1 MTLERIVLGVL
12 FMVGIAIGAVSFADS
27 SGAPSAIVRSF
38 NESLTRR
45 DLEKALAFVAP
56 GSVQLNLR
64 PSHAGL
70 GTAPDAL
77 TSDLRAHW
85 SMIGP
90 VLFSATQSY
99 SRKVEV
105 VNERTD
111 GDLATVWTMTT
122 TVSARPDAPQPR
134 KDQFSEMYVLVRQAG
149 EWKIGAIADNRKPN
163 DVGLGGPR

>member
-1 MTLERIVLGVL
+1 MTLERIVLGAL
-12 FMVGIAIGAVSFADS
+12 FIVGVVVGAVSFAEP
-27 SGAPSAIVRSF
+27 SGAPSAVVRGF

-45 DLEKALAFVAP
+45 ELEKALTFIAP
-56 GSVQLNLR
+56 GGVQFNLR

-90 VLFSATQSY
+90 VLFSATQAY
-99 SRKVEV
+99 RRQVDV
-105 VNERTD
+105 VDERTE
-111 GDLATVWTMTT
+111 GDVATVWTNTT
-122 TVSARPDAPQPR
+122 TTSARPDGPR
-134 KDQFSEMYVLVRQAG
+134 PRTDQFSEIYLLVRQAG
-149 EWKIGAIADNRKPN
+149 EWKIGAIADNRRPN